1 MEVNQDKAKDQAYS
15 AAVEEIQIPVVV
27 QREAPAVVKAAGV
40 VLELDEKVKKELEN
54 EKCQKNM
61 N

>member
-15 AAVEEIQIPVVV
+15 AAVEEIQIPGVV

-54 EKCQKNM
+54 E
-61 N
+61 